1 MIFPSFVH
9 AVWRRG
15 RRDEKRKPLS
25 RISRHLIIFS
35 LASMKNPRHMPR
47 PAADA
52 SMSQAIFSSSHKHL
66 TNTTSAKRL
75 ELGGAMVPR
84 ILRQATMK
92 IPSRTRQPVA
102 SRYQSTTFV
111 HLGT

>member
-1 MIFPSFVH
+1 MPVEILVHRATEIIVH
-9 AVWRRG
+9 A
-15 RRDEKRKPLS
+15 
-25 RISRHLIIFS
+25 
-35 LASMKNPRHMPR
+35 
-47 PAADA
+47 AADA